1 MNCKGELG
9 ILKLQKTAF
18 LCSQKCPAEIV
29 LKSYD
34 WAKEQREKGNCIV
47 CGNHS
52 QIEKDVFEILLK
64 GKQPLILVLP
74 RSLKKNW
81 EPKIIEAITQNRL
94 LVISP
99 FIGDQNKR
107 ITRENAIQ
115 KNETII
121 SLADKI
127 MVGYKTKNGQ
137 LDKLLEGFEY
147 AQL

>member
-1 MNCKGELG
+1 MINKGNVE
-9 ILKLQKTAF
+9 ILNLHKTAF

-29 LKSYD
+29 LKSYN

-64 GKQPLILVLP
+64 GKQPLVLVLP
-74 RSLKKNW
+74 RSLKKHW
-81 EPKIIEAITQNRL
+81 ELEILKAVDENRL

-99 FIGDQNKR
+99 FDEQHSR
-107 ITRENAIQ
+107 ITRGNAII

-127 MVGYKTKNGQ
+127 VVAYKSKNGQ
-137 LDKLLEGFEY
+137 LEELLNGKNYEQF
-147 AQL
+147 